1 MFFFFGGMWKMDSV
15 NFTIATLCLIFSM
28 PSTTCFNTELSQCF
42 FIFIFNFYSLKI
54 LHLIIYFCMFLF
66 LNFSPHQ
73 TFFQLLNALTLFK
86 LIIFHTFVFHVLI
99 FILFMFNFL
108 LKVIDFILHN
118 MGFLL
123 FMRTGGV
130 WGIFVIILS
139 LSRSSDVAMIL

>member
-1 MFFFFGGMWKMDSV
+1 
-15 NFTIATLCLIFSM
+15 
-28 PSTTCFNTELSQCF
+28 
-42 FIFIFNFYSLKI
+42 
-54 LHLIIYFCMFLF
+54 MFLF

-139 LSRSSDVAMIL
+139 LSRSSDVAMILWMIIWDKRDAFKHD